1 MTLLAPPEVDSPAGD
16 PGPAPGGRSASRR
29 LVGETLLVVGA
40 WCVGAAVF
48 FEAQWSSGFNRVMG
62 DPGDARLIVYLN
74 EHWYRVLTHGEAW
87 RSPSFFTPTKG
98 VLGYADSF
106 FLFQI
111 FYAPFRAL
119 GADPLLALQ
128 LSVIALSLVA
138 FVCFVVFVRLVFR
151 APLVVAIAGAL
162 VFTFATN
169 LSAHAGSFQ
178 LFGIYFVPPIALLA
192 ALSWRAR
199 VANPVLSGALAALAG
214 LLWGLFIFS
223 TYYAAWFSTLTLVIV
238 AVLVCLLAPRLAWS
252 EARAAVTTAWR
263 SLLAL
268 VAGAAVGL
276 IPFLVTYLPVARQ
289 EGTRRYSDA
298 IAYAVTWHDAD
309 NLGAG
314 NLVWAHLLHYTW
326 ATPSPSTYEF
336 SYAISPILF
345 LSVVAGGVV
354 VAWAGATHRLRM
366 TALVRLTL
374 ALCATTVI
382 LAVLPMKSRFGSPW
396 AVVWHIPGATAIRAI
411 DRIGVASDLVA
422 SVALVLVATVAW
434 ASWGRLRRSVPLV
447 VAALVLLGLIV
458 AEQAHDSSA
467 SALQRN
473 AQLSALAAVPPAPPG
488 CTSFFV
494 TDTRPTTTPDYAQQ
508 TSAMLISQRLG
519 LPTLNGYSGEIPPH
533 WNLSDPAAPTYLMSV
548 QQWEAAN
555 DLRAGVCSLDL
566 STDTWHRHPTR

>member
-1 MTLLAPPEVDSPAGD
+1 MTLLAPPEVDPPAGD
-16 PGPAPGGRSASRR
+16 LDPAPGGRFPSRG
-29 LVGETLLVVGA
+29 VAGPALLVVGA

-48 FEAQWSSGFNRVMG
+48 FEAQWSSGFNRIMG

-74 EHWYRVLTHGEAW
+74 EHWYLVLTHGQAW
-87 RSPSFFTPTKG
+87 RSPAFFTPTKG

-119 GADPLLALQ
+119 GADPFLALQ
-128 LSVIALSLVA
+128 LTVTALSLVA

-151 APLVVAIAGAL
+151 APLGVAIAGAL

-178 LFGIYFVPPIALLA
+178 LLGIYFVPPIALLA

-199 VANPVLSGALAALAG
+199 VTRPVHSAALAALVG

-223 TYYAAWFSTLTLVIV
+223 TYYAAWFSTLAAAIG
-238 AVLVCLLAPRLAWS
+238 AVLVFLLAPRATWS
-252 EARAAVTTAWR
+252 ELRAAVRTGWR
-263 SLLAL
+263 SLVAL
-268 VAGAAVGL
+268 IAGAAVGL

-298 IAYAVTWHDAD
+298 IAYAITWHDAD

-314 NLVWAHLLHYTW
+314 NVVWAHLLHYTW
-326 ATPSPSTYEF
+326 ATPSPNTYEF
-336 SYAISPILF
+336 SYAISPILL
-345 LSVVAGGVV
+345 LSVVGGGVV
-354 VAWAGATHRLRM
+354 VAWAAATHRLRL
-366 TALVRLTL
+366 TLLVRLTL

-382 LAVLPMKSRFGSPW
+382 LAVLPVKSRVGSPW
-396 AVVWHIPGATAIRAI
+396 ALVWHIPGATAIRAI

-422 SVALVLVATVAW
+422 AVALVLLATVAW
-434 ASWGRLRRSVPLV
+434 SSWGRLRRSVPLR
-447 VAALVLLGLIV
+447 VAAVVLLCVIV

-467 SALQRN
+467 TALQRN
-473 AQLSALAAVPPAPPG
+473 AQLSALAAVPPAPRG

-494 TDTRPTTTPDYAQQ
+494 TDTRATATPDYALE

-519 LPTLNGYSGEIPPH
+519 LPTLNGYSGETPPH
-533 WNLSDPAAPTYLMSV
+533 WGLSDPTAPTYLMAV
-548 QQWEAAN
+548 EQWEAA
-555 DLRAGVCSLDL
+555 DGLSTGVCSLDL
-566 STDTWHRHPTR
+566 ATDTWQRHPTL

>member
-1 MTLLAPPEVDSPAGD
+1 MTLLAPPEVDPPAGD
-16 PGPAPGGRSASRR
+16 PGPGTQGQAPSRR
-29 LVGETLLVVGA
+29 FVLEALLVVGA
-40 WCVGAAVF
+40 WCAGAAVF
-48 FEAQWSSGFNRVMG
+48 FGAQWSSGFNRIMG

-74 EHWYRVLTHGEAW
+74 EHWYLVLTHGQAW
-87 RSPSFFTPTKG
+87 RSPPIFTPTQG

-119 GADPLLALQ
+119 GADPFLALQ
-128 LSVIALSLVA
+128 LTVVALSLMA
-138 FVCFVVFVRLVFR
+138 FACFVVFVRVVFR

-192 ALSWRAR
+192 ALSWRSREAR
-199 VANPVLSGALAALAG
+199 PLHSAALAALVG

-223 TYYAAWFSTLTLVIV
+223 TYYAAWFSTLAVAIV
-238 AVLVCLLAPRLAWS
+238 VVLVCLLAPRAAWS
-252 EARAAVTTAWR
+252 ELRAALRTAWR

-268 VAGAAVGL
+268 VVGAAVGI
-276 IPFLVTYLPVARQ
+276 IPFLVTYLPVAHQ
-289 EGTRRYSDA
+289 EGTRQYSDA

-326 ATPSPSTYEF
+326 ATPSPSNYEF

-354 VAWAGATHRLRM
+354 LAWAAATRRLHV
-366 TALVRLTL
+366 TLLLRLTL

-382 LAVLPMKSRFGSPW
+382 LAVLPIKSRFGSAW

-422 SVALVLVATVAW
+422 AVALVLLATVAW
-434 ASWGRLRRSVPLV
+434 RSWGRLRHSLPLL
-447 VAALVLLGLIV
+447 VAALVLLCVIV

-467 SALQRN
+467 TALQRN
-473 AQLSALAAVPPAPPG
+473 AQLSALSAVPPAPDG
-488 CTSFFV
+488 CTTFFV
-494 TDTRPTTTPDYAQQ
+494 INPGPTATPDYALQ

-519 LPTLNGYSGEIPPH
+519 LPTLNGYSGEVPPH
-533 WNLSDPAAPTYLMSV
+533 WVLSDPTASTYLTAV
-548 QQWEAAN
+548 EQWERAN
-555 DLRAGVCSLDL
+555 GLTTGVCSLDL
-566 STDTWHRHPTR
+566 ATNSWHRHPTP

>member
-1 MTLLAPPEVDSPAGD
+1 MTLLAPPAVDPPAGD
-16 PGPAPGGRSASRR
+16 ARPAPGGRFRSR
-29 LVGETLLVVGA
+29 GFAGQALLVVGA

-48 FEAQWSSGFNRVMG
+48 FEAQWSSGFNRIMG

-74 EHWYRVLTHGEAW
+74 EHWYLVLTHGQAW
-87 RSPSFFTPTKG
+87 RSPTFFAPTKG

-119 GADPLLALQ
+119 GADPFLALQ
-128 LSVIALSLVA
+128 LTVIALSLVA

-151 APLVVAIAGAL
+151 APLGVAIAGAL

-199 VANPVLSGALAALAG
+199 VTRPLHSAVLAALVG
-214 LLWGLFIFS
+214 LLWGLFFFS
-223 TYYAAWFSTLTLVIV
+223 TYYAAWFSTLAAAVV
-238 AVLVCLLAPRLAWS
+238 AVLVCLLAPRAAWS
-252 EARAAVTTAWR
+252 ECRAALRAGWR
-263 SLLAL
+263 SLVAL
-268 VAGAAVGL
+268 IAGAAVGL
-276 IPFLVTYLPVARQ
+276 IPFLITYLPVASQ
-289 EGTRRYSDA
+289 EGTRRYRDA
-298 IAYAVTWHDAD
+298 IAYAITWHDAD

-336 SYAISPILF
+336 SYAISPILL
-345 LSVVAGGVV
+345 LSVVGGGVV
-354 VAWAGATHRLRM
+354 VAWAGATHRLR
-366 TALVRLTL
+366 TTPLVRLTL

-382 LAVLPMKSRFGSPW
+382 LAVLPMKTRFGSPW

-422 SVALVLVATVAW
+422 SVALVLVATLAW
-434 ASWGRLRRSVPLV
+434 SSWDRLRRSLPVR
-447 VAALVLLGLIV
+447 VAAVILLCIIV
-458 AEQAHDSSA
+458 AEQAHDASA
-467 SALQRN
+467 TALQRN
-473 AQLSALAAVPPAPPG
+473 AQQSALAAVPPAPPG

-494 TDTRPTTTPDYAQQ
+494 TDTPPTATPDYALQ

-519 LPTLNGYSGEIPPH
+519 LPTLNGYSGEVPPQ
-533 WNLSDPAAPTYLMSV
+533 WGLSDPTAPTYLMSV
-548 QQWEAAN
+548 QQWEAA
-555 DLRAGVCSLDL
+555 DGLSTGVCSLDL
-566 STDTWHRHPTR
+566 ATDTWQRHPTL